1 MKNRN
6 SYERLK
12 RIQTSLSEL
21 SKSLDE
27 QYCKMRQ
34 ECMDEIIED
43 RKEYVTKKNKMYSL
57 YEKISESDS
66 MRMTQLNR
74 TLASVAQQVQNRDES
89 KWLFDFDVDDRE
101 MMANFLSDINHF
113 SGIKLIDMKCHKTP
127 HGYAIVVPHGFD
139 TRKLMEKWKG
149 YDITLK
155 KDGLLFLDMITN
167 K

>member
-12 RIQTSLSEL
+12 SIQASLSEL

-43 RKEYVTKKNKMYSL
+43 RKEYVTKKNEMYSL

-66 MRMTQLNR
+66 MRMTWIKNKLPWYITKFCKISSTEMELRN
-74 TLASVAQQVQNRDES
+74 TDILIGVNIGKSKSTNCYIKITPRDIG
-89 KWLFDFDVDDRE
+89 W
-101 MMANFLSDINHF
+101 I
-113 SGIKLIDMKCHKTP
+113 
-127 HGYAIVVPHGFD
+127 
-139 TRKLMEKWKG
+139 
-149 YDITLK
+149 
-155 KDGLLFLDMITN
+155 
-167 K
+167 